1 MQATR
6 IDVPLVI
13 GGRRVHTGTT
23 KPAVMPHDREHVLA
37 DVHQGSAE
45 HVAQAVEAAA
55 AAWQEWSR
63 WPWEERAAV
72 FLRAAEL
79 LAGPWR

>member
-23 KPAVMPHDREHVLA
+23 KPAVMPHDRKHVLA

-63 WPWEERAAV
+63 WPW
-72 FLRAAEL
+72 
-79 LAGPWR
+79 